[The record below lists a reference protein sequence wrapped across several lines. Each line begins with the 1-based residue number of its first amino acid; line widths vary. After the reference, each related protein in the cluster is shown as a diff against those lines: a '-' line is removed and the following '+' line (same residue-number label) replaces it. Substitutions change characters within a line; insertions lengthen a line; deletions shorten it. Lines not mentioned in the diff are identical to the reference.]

1 MSLGINIET
10 DKPVVHSKF
19 RCAHRWSTTERGQGN
34 TADHKIM
41 RVQDVIATTSQPPKT
56 YLVWIVLRFRNPDND
71 GFIICA
77 PPQPTVP
84 KTNPP
89 AAPIHAATSLDDDIV
104 IFSSWTWESRNNCNN
119 YCAITDCVREQWE
132 SWRALFKYYGRCNS
146 FSSWSRLLS
155 FDNRRSLGVDHWLKK
170 IYLALMMNFYVYLRV
185 RIASLVNHRSLIG
198 CIDHW
203 RLTIGCN
210 LVTPR

>member
-1 MSLGINIET
+1 MSLGINIRNWQTSRSQQTSLRSSLKQNRERSR
-10 DKPVVHSKF
+10 K
-19 RCAHRWSTTERGQGN
+19 HRWS
-34 TADHKIM
+34 
-41 RVQDVIATTSQPPKT
+41 QDNVCARCYHNGTPSKT
-56 YLVWIVLRFRNPDND
+56 YLVWIVLRLRNPDND